1 MLTRV
6 EHLHTTKRRTSQQE
20 KSREN
25 LAINKGRDMER
36 AEGEKK
42 TGKLKS
48 EGERV

>member
-25 LAINKGRDMER
+25 LAINKGGIWKEQR
-36 AEGEKK
+36 EKK
-42 TGKLKS
+42 KQES
-48 EGERV
+48 